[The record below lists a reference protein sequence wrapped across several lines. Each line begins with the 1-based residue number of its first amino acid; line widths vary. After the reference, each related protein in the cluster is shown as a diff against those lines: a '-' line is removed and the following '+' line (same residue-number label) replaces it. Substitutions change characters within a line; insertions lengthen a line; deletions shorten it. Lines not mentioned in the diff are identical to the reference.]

1 MAQEIRSNFDL
12 GALVPKE
19 PPVGPPDEASKATAP
34 QTVPQQAAK
43 CGEAKETLN
52 ERQANL
58 LMEQAGKPAREA
70 LRQCSGP
77 SEVDG
82 TLYEQG
88 GTSLKWHRAL
98 GAKLRITF

>member
-43 CGEAKETLN
+43 CGEAKESLN
-52 ERQANL
+52 ERQASL

-70 LRQCSGP
+70 LRQCSAP
-77 SEVDG
+77 AEVDA
-82 TLYEQG
+82 TLYEEG
-88 GTSLKWHRAL
+88 GTSVKWRGVL
-98 GAKLRITF
+98 GAKLRIKF